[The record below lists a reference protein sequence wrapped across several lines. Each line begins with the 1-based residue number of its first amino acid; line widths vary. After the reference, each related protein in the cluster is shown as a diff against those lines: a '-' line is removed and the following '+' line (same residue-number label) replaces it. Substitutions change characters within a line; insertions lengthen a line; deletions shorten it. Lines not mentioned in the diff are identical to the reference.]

1 MNIKCFLFLVSLIF
15 KSQGLNRLNRNFYFL
30 LSCPTCPEKKIAL
43 LSNRRSRNT
52 LGVLMSSPLRTLR
65 VSPATSEVIKTDHH
79 PAPSEWSPR
88 GPVPF
93 SANILWAV
101 QDFTSTKENGPVQW
115 ATQGL

>member
-1 MNIKCFLFLVSLIF
+1 
-15 KSQGLNRLNRNFYFL
+15 
-30 LSCPTCPEKKIAL
+30 
-43 LSNRRSRNT
+43 
-52 LGVLMSSPLRTLR
+52 MSSPLRTLH

-93 SANILWAV
+93 SASILWAV

-115 ATQGL
+115 ATKVSTISTTVLEIPPTTMKV